1 MERGWRWLRGRSA
14 VELAALAAG
23 LAVFGYVGWD
33 SALWDPR
40 LQLLLHLLAVGAILA
55 LAMAALRGEELP
67 RTPIDLPLLGLVAC
81 LGLATV
87 SALNIGMSLRAM
99 GSIVAF
105 ALALPLALLA
115 VRHRPTWVGL
125 LASVPVLL
133 FSIPTLAVMLWRRI
147 EWVLVGAPG
156 LPPLRMESEGTPF
169 GSVALPPF
177 VIWPAWA
184 LAGLIEDSAW
194 RRPIRIGLVAVG
206 IPLTILSGSR
216 SAWLAIGVTAIVAGV
231 PWLWT
236 RRRRLGSLRDLRGRS
251 LLLAIGA
258 ALFGL
263 LVVALVVPRLTVVAS
278 LLYRVGLWRDTLRA
292 WATDPVLGI
301 GPGFMPYARQ
311 AAAPDFSF
319 PVRQPHSHNLPLGV
333 LGDAGLLGLGMAIV
347 VVVTLAWVAGPWRMR
362 TPTGRAAALVL
373 VGLAVGGLTEDLT
386 FLPNFNLLA
395 ILLVAVVLTD
405 ARAVRWAPLMARR
418 LVIAAPA
425 AAAGLALLVA
435 MVVSD
440 AGAVA
445 HWIGLHEG
453 AGRNWAP
460 AVAWFERAEQLD
472 PWHPTIPKSLA
483 VVADADGDDALA
495 RRAAETAVARNS
507 GDGSSWLNLALACE
521 TLGDRTCREAALER
535 TVATGS
541 FGGPETANAALGYDE
556 LGQAA
561 PADSAFRRAILV
573 QRLTTLAI
581 DWPRTVAIGDAML
594 PEDFGSILELNRLL
608 GWWAMG
614 EPIDP
619 ATIADPGTRAVAH
632 AMRGEVEEADA
643 WLERAID
650 AAPAESITWELAI
663 ALRDHWGRSTQREQE
678 IAEVV
683 RGGPFPPRTGG
694 SPLPT
699 ITWDVASFRGY
710 PIDGL
715 GLAANRVVPEVPWP
729 WALQETLP

>member
-1 MERGWRWLRGRSA
+1 
-14 VELAALAAG
+14 
-23 LAVFGYVGWD
+23 
-33 SALWDPR
+33 
-40 LQLLLHLLAVGAILA
+40 
-55 LAMAALRGEELP
+55 
-67 RTPIDLPLLGLVAC
+67 
-81 LGLATV
+81 
-87 SALNIGMSLRAM
+87 MSLRAM

-147 EWVLVGAPG
+147 EWILVGAPG

-184 LAGLIEDSAW
+184 LAGLIEDSGVASADSHRP
-194 RRPIRIGLVAVG
+194 RRGRHPAHDPVGLAVG
-206 IPLTILSGSR
+206 
-216 SAWLAIGVTAIVAGV
+216 LAGDRRDGD
-231 PWLWT
+231 
-236 RRRRLGSLRDLRGRS
+236 RRRCPVALGAAPSPRLVPRPARS
-251 LLLAIGA
+251 LA
-258 ALFGL
+258 AARHRRRGCPGCWWWRWSC
-263 LVVALVVPRLTVVAS
+263 PRLTVVAS

-292 WATDPVLGI
+292 WATDPLLGI

-333 LGDAGLLGLGMAIV
+333 LGDAGLLGLGVAIV
-347 VVVTLAWVAGPWRMR
+347 PGRHPCLGRRPWRMR

-581 DWPRTVAIGDAML
+581 DWPRTVADRRCHAAGGLRLDPRAQPAAGLVGD
-594 PEDFGSILELNRLL
+594 GR
-608 GWWAMG
+608 
-614 EPIDP
+614 
-619 ATIADPGTRAVAH
+619 ADRSGNDRRSGH
-632 AMRGEVEEADA
+632 A
-643 WLERAID
+643 
-650 AAPAESITWELAI
+650 
-663 ALRDHWGRSTQREQE
+663 
-678 IAEVV
+678 
-683 RGGPFPPRTGG
+683 RGGPCHAGRGG
-694 SPLPT
+694 GGGR
-699 ITWDVASFRGY
+699 VAGTRDRRRAGRV
-710 PIDGL
+710 DHL
-715 GLAANRVVPEVPWP
+715 GAGDRA
-729 WALQETLP
+729 T